1 MKMILVKD
9 KKLIKNVC
17 LLPIYME
24 CIQVLLIVL
33 NLSNFSIIYYSYNSI
48 TLDSVL
54 NQSCLY
60 IAVYKITY

>member
-1 MKMILVKD
+1 MILVKD
-9 KKLIKNVC
+9 KKLLKNVC
-17 LLPIYME
+17 LLPIYML
-24 CIQVLLIVL
+24 CIQVLLVVL
-33 NLSNFSIIYYSYNSI
+33 NLSNFSIIHYSYYSI